1 MKSHFSR
8 IITLLRKEKGL
19 SQKIVASDLGVSQ
32 ALLSH
37 YEKGIRECGL
47 DFVVK
52 VSSYYNV
59 SCDFLLGK
67 SPDRQGAKILVEDI
81 PDADKQMSN
90 ITVGRGGILP
100 TLNKKLLMN
109 SISILYDMLSKAN
122 NKGLTIEVSSYLMI
136 SIYKVFRMLNIS
148 NKQNLDKM
156 FSLNQNI
163 YKPLSDASIS
173 ICEGKINSLING
185 NKVDSYEPLK
195 DTSAFLMT
203 NEHLSSN
210 YGSLTPAF
218 LNLIQNAEE
227 KSNKLLNN

>member
-8 IITLLRKEKGL
+8 IVTLLRKEKGL
-19 SQKIVASDLGVSQ
+19 SQKTVASDLGVSQ

-47 DFVVK
+47 DFVLK
-52 VSSYYNV
+52 VSNYYNV

-67 SPDRQGAKILVEDI
+67 SPDRQGAKIFIDDI
-81 PDADKQMSN
+81 PDADAFSSN
-90 ITVGRGGILP
+90 ITIGRGGILP
-100 TLNKKLLMN
+100 MLNKKLVGN
-109 SISILYDMLSKAN
+109 SIAILYDMLSKAN
-122 NKGLTIEVSSYLMI
+122 NKGLTVEVSSYLMI
-136 SIYKVFRMLNIS
+136 NIYKMFRVLNLS

-156 FSLNQNI
+156 FSLNPSI
-163 YKPLSDASIS
+163 YKTLSDASIS
-173 ICEGKINSLING
+173 ICESKINAIING
-185 NKVDSYEPLK
+185 DKVDDYIPIK

-203 NEHLSSN
+203 NEYLSSH
-210 YGSLTPAF
+210 YSGLSPSL